1 MFLKPIPVHK
11 VRIKPKIDELFCT
24 FISLPETQ
32 TFMKILLSSA
42 REGTLDEFI
51 STTLQQPSNTTQP
64 PLSPGFPRQ
73 SRLGR
78 DADRSSI
85 SSQSFSN
92 IDSPTMGS
100 SRHTSFSSVEGR
112 TTSPISSK
120 VKRSSLLRYSL
131 NESGNLNEKQI
142 ATSNKQSASTISSG
156 GSASPQFKDSSPI
169 LETDRISIKQS
180 PSNSN
185 DDQSTTTKSGR
196 MSPSSFLKGESY
208 SERCK
213 TDKSPVSTSSPPLTS
228 KSPVSSASASASTPS
243 SSSTSSKVIGKN
255 SASSPNPSPN
265 SSVAAQLSHTSSSV
279 DRQSISIVPPNLFTF
294 TPDVL
299 ASPPDEQIDIIHSVF
314 SQHPEGLTLPLFREE
329 LIKQA
334 FELPVWFARPLFRR
348 MKKGIRMNADNKLR
362 VARFVRDEKTAAVW
376 EGSPSLPPF
385 SSKSPH
391 KLPVLTD
398 EEEMEEELARLMEGK
413 SDGGAAA
420 SSGTSTLTAL
430 DEGLLSEK
438 SVLAFYND
446 YLRGLSRTERAF
458 NVVRKQHNQFITPTD
473 WKPFLEDL
481 LDVHPGLDFLRRTP
495 EFQQRYLE
503 TVTVRMFYTVNR
515 AEDERMTLAEL
526 NRSDLVEVC
535 HVCDEEPNINHIL
548 RFFSYEHFYVI
559 YCKFWELDQ
568 DHDQLI
574 SDTDLFRYGNY
585 SLTHTTID
593 RIINQQAPRRL
604 KSPVPG
610 KMCFEDF
617 IWFLL
622 SEEDKTTDTA
632 VAYWFRVVDLDG
644 DGVLSAWEMEQCY
657 AEQLERVEAMG
668 MEQVNFEDVL
678 VQLVDMIHPKGRHV
692 PRIDEAPAARE
703 ARLARKMGG
712 EGELS
717 KQGASSFDPSSVF
730 ITLADMLSSKLSC
743 FVFNVLT
750 NHNKYITFE
759 TKEPFGV
766 KDQTN
771 QMSDWER
778 FALAEYER
786 LSVDDEDTDEMGGS
800 ELTDDLD
807 GH

>member
-1 MFLKPIPVHK
+1 MFIKPIPVHK

-32 TFMKILLSSA
+32 NFIKTLLASA
-42 REGTLDEFI
+42 KEGTLDEFI

-64 PLSPGFPRQ
+64 PLSPSFPRQ

-78 DADRSSI
+78 DADRSSFGPQPF
-85 SSQSFSN
+85 SSV
-92 IDSPTMGS
+92 DSPTMGS
-100 SRHTSFSSVEGR
+100 GRHAPASPVEGR

-120 VKRSSLLRYSL
+120 TKRNSILGYSL
-131 NESGNLNEKQI
+131 NELGNLNEKQL
-142 ATSNKQSASTISSG
+142 ATASKQSTSTISSG
-156 GSASPQFKDSSPI
+156 GSKSSPSKAA
-169 LETDRISIKQS
+169 LPTVEMERISIKQTS
-180 PSNSN
+180 STGS
-185 DDQSTTTKSGR
+185 DDQTISAKIGRGISTSILVDEG
-196 MSPSSFLKGESY
+196 S
-208 SERCK
+208 SERGK
-213 TDKSPVSTSSPPLTS
+213 TSTSSAPTSSPPLTS
-228 KSPVSSASASASTPS
+228 KSPTSSASASSSLSSVGKGNGKSGASFS
-243 SSSTSSKVIGKN
+243 SSSSN
-255 SASSPNPSPN
+255 SNTTPLTPASPS
-265 SSVAAQLSHTSSSV
+265 A
-279 DRQSISIVPPNLFTF
+279 DRQSISIVPPNSFIF

-299 ASPPDEQIDIIHSVF
+299 VTPPDEQIDIIRTVF
-314 SQHPEGLTLPLFREE
+314 SQHPEGLTLPLFRED

-348 MKKGIRMNADNKLR
+348 MMKGIRMNADNKLR

-376 EGSPSLPPF
+376 EGSPSLTPF

-391 KLPVLTD
+391 KLQGLTE
-398 EEEMEEELARLMEGK
+398 EEEMEEELYRMMDGK
-413 SDGGAAA
+413 FDGSSAANNGASALA
-420 SSGTSTLTAL
+420 VL

-438 SVLAFYND
+438 SAMAFFND
-446 YLRGLSRTERAF
+446 YLRGLTRIERAF
-458 NVVRKQHNQFITPTD
+458 NVVRRQRNQFIAPAD

-703 ARLARKMGG
+703 ARL
-712 EGELS
+712 EGKKKGKGDIS
-717 KQGASSFDPSSVF
+717 KQGAAAFDPSSVF